1 MTPTSQHEP
10 PLLFDLPAHEQED
23 EYADTDSSAEADE
36 EVNIVE
42 DAVTSTEGTPEDN
55 VITLRRTA
63 AWSGSMPRAPTSP
76 SK

>member
-23 EYADTDSSAEADE
+23 KYADTDSSAEAD
-36 EVNIVE
+36 E